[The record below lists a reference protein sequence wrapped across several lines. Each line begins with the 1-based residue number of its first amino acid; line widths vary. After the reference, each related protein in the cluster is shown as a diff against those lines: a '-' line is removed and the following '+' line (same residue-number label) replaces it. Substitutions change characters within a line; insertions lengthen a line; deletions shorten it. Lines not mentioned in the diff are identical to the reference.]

1 LEAPLDKRTASV
13 SRETKETRV
22 AVELLLDGAGR
33 YEVATGIGMLD
44 HLLESLARHALF
56 DLSVKASGDIE
67 RDTHHLLEDVGL
79 ALGKALNEALR
90 DRRGITRFGDAIVP
104 LDETLVM
111 VAVDLGGRPY
121 AAVELPFIR
130 DLVGELPTEN
140 VAHLLESFA
149 NEGRLNLHVRLLAGQ
164 SNDHHI
170 AEAAF
175 KALARALR
183 TAVAIDPRAPH
194 DVPSTKDVL

>member
-1 LEAPLDKRTASV
+1 LANKRRAEITRKT
-13 SRETKETRV
+13 RETDIT
-22 AVELLLDGAGR
+22 LTLDLDGSGQ

-56 DLSVKASGDIE
+56 DLKVQAKGDIN
-67 RDTHHLLEDVGL
+67 RDTHHLLEDIGL
-79 ALGKALNEALR
+79 VLGQALNQALG
-90 DRRGITRFGDAIVP
+90 DRRGITRFADAIVP

-121 AAVELPFIR
+121 AGIELPFVR
-130 DLVGELPTEN
+130 DLVGEMPTEN

-149 NEGRLNLHVRLLAGQ
+149 NEGKLNLHVRLLAGE

-170 AEAAF
+170 AEASF
-175 KALARALR
+175 KGLARCLR
-183 TAVAIDPRAPH
+183 AAVEIDPRASGAI
-194 DVPSTKDVL
+194 PSTKDVL

>member
-1 LEAPLDKRTASV
+1 
-13 SRETKETRV
+13 
-22 AVELLLDGAGR
+22 
-33 YEVATGIGMLD
+33 MLD
-44 HLLESLARHALF
+44 HMLESLARHALF
-56 DLSVKASGDIE
+56 DLRLQAKGDID

-79 ALGKALNEALR
+79 VLGKALNEALGE
-90 DRRGITRFGDAIVP
+90 RRGITRFGDAIVP

-111 VAVDLGGRPY
+111 AAVDLGGRPY
-121 AAVELPFIR
+121 ASVELPFIR

-140 VAHLLESFA
+140 VAHLMESFA
-149 NEGRLNLHVRLLAGQ
+149 NEGRLNLHIRLLAGQ
-164 SNDHHI
+164 MNDHHI

-183 TAVAIDPRAPH
+183 TAVSIDPRASG